1 MISSPILLKVVFKA
15 GSWPIIKKEKTE
27 NKVCIKPKHTSLM
40 GTLGTDT
47 YNSEKHLSGKRT
59 NPSPLRP
66 VLTGNLKSAVL
77 FCC

>member
-15 GSWPIIKKEKTE
+15 GSWPRIKKEKME
-27 NKVCIKPKHTSLM
+27 NKVYIKSKHTRPT

-59 NPSPLRP
+59 NSSSFKTCPHR
-66 VLTGNLKSAVL
+66 
-77 FCC
+77 